1 MKQKRYLPLFILVGV
16 VVVLGILLALLSGL
30 DEEEETSVPLFALSA
45 DEVTG
50 LAYVDAESEV
60 TLLKADDAWTMSQD
74 PTLPLDTDTV
84 DTLASDV
91 AQLSALRDLGDEAAT
106 DDMGFDEPTMVI
118 CLATDDVEPTT
129 QVSTVESAEDGTSTA
144 ETASAETAVPDGM
157 YLLTVGT
164 LNDITDA
171 YYAKAEW
178 NGHVYTIASAD
189 LSSLLK
195 TPRQLYAS
203 QDITDLE
210 SDDITQM
217 TLATPTETLSFT
229 QSDGVWTLTDDPEY
243 TLDQDAVEKMAATIC
258 ALTTEYTI
266 TAPEADSVYGL
277 DAPDAIVSVQAADG
291 TTLTCTFGAVTE
303 ADDSLCYLRSS
314 HTAGVVYE
322 VNADHLA
329 AFAQTKESLKGEEEA
344 TAESA
349 DSE

>member
-1 MKQKRYLPLFILVGV
+1 MKQKRYLPLLILVGV

-30 DEEEETSVPLFALSA
+30 EEEEETSVPLFDLSA

-50 LAYVDAESEV
+50 LAYVDADSEV
-60 TLLKADDAWTMSQD
+60 TLLKDDDAWTMSQD
-74 PTLPLDTDTV
+74 PMLPLDTDTV
-84 DTLASDV
+84 DTMVSNIAE
-91 AQLSALRDLGDEAAT
+91 LSALRDLGEETAT

-118 CLATDDVEPTT
+118 CLATDDMEPITET
-129 QVSTVESAEDGTSTA
+129 SVDGTDDETATA
-144 ETASAETAVPDGM
+144 ETATAETAVPDGV
-157 YLLTVGT
+157 YLVTVGA

-210 SDDITQM
+210 SDDITLM
-217 TLATPTETLSFT
+217 TLETPTETLSFT

-266 TAPEADSVYGL
+266 TTPEADSVYGL

-329 AFAQTKESLKGEEEA
+329 AFAQSKETLKGEEEA

-349 DSE
+349 DAE